1 MVFWLIFYLILISYS
16 VVILS
21 ASAGWCSISG
31 NNNKLKKD
39 EQTYISVIIPF
50 RNEENNL
57 HRMFDCIASLKYN
70 TNCFEVVFIDDHSND
85 RGLEMV
91 KSFAGSRS
99 NIKILQLDQDQKGK
113 KESVNIGIKQ
123 AKGEVCLLTDADCIL
138 QKEWLNAFNKFYI
151 ENKKP
156 SMIIG
161 LVDYLSDDYIFQH
174 IFRLEF
180 LSLIITGAG
189 LAGINLPVYCN
200 SANLAIK
207 RSDYPG
213 INSLRKDIS
222 SGDDVFLLH
231 ELSRLKKP
239 IKVLKKKE
247 GVVFTIPPQSI
258 QEFLRQRIRWGSK
271 AKNYKNIMSMILAY
285 LVFFTAGILIAG
297 FIYGIQNKSYT
308 FFLYGMAIKF
318 VTDTFLFL
326 SGAGFF
332 NLYRLIIFI
341 VPLEIFYPFYI
352 VVAAL
357 AGIKKPFTWKGR

>member
-1 MVFWLIFYLILISYS
+1 MVFWLIFYLILICYS
-16 VVILS
+16 IVILS
-21 ASAGWCSISG
+21 ASAGWLSLSG
-31 NNNKLKKD
+31 SNNKLKKD
-39 EQTYISVIIPF
+39 QQTYISVIIPF

-57 HRMFDCIASLKYN
+57 QRMFDCIASLKYN
-70 TNCFEVVFIDDHSND
+70 NNYFEVVFIDDHSKD

-99 NIKILQLDQDQKGK
+99 NIKFFQLNQNQKGK
-113 KESVNIGIKQ
+113 KEAVDMGIKR

-138 QKEWLNAFNKFYI
+138 QKEWLNAFNIFYI

-161 LVDYLSDDYIFQH
+161 LVDYLSDNYIFQH

-213 INSLRKDIS
+213 IDSLRKEIS

-247 GVVFTIPPQSI
+247 GIVYTIPPLTI

-271 AKNYKNIMSMILAY
+271 AKNYKNTMPVILAF
-285 LVFFTAGILIAG
+285 LVFFTAGILITG
-297 FIYGIQNKSYT
+297 LIYGIQNKSYT
-308 FFLYGMAIKF
+308 FFLYGVAIKI

-326 SGAGFF
+326 SGASFF

-352 VVAAL
+352 MITAL